1 MFPPFN
7 ASGVLPPYV
16 GNDPGVP
23 AACSPYKTDLL
34 TVAQRFAN
42 SSERADILS
51 GFIDYRAELKK
62 AGISAGFQILD
73 GSFIED
79 CELSRGRP
87 PGDLD
92 LVTFAYL
99 PVPPHELPQY
109 VQDHR
114 NLFDRES
121 TKRLYKCDAFFVD
134 LAKDSRLIVAD
145 TIYWGGLFSHQR
157 DTFMWKGMLQ
167 ISLDTNK
174 DVDVVATLNREVQG
188 D

>member
-79 CELSRGRP
+79 CELTRGRP

-92 LVTFAYL
+92 LV
-99 PVPPHELPQY
+99 
-109 VQDHR
+109 
-114 NLFDRES
+114 
-121 TKRLYKCDAFFVD
+121 
-134 LAKDSRLIVAD
+134 
-145 TIYWGGLFSHQR
+145 IY
-157 DTFMWKGMLQ
+157 
-167 ISLDTNK
+167 
-174 DVDVVATLNREVQG
+174 
-188 D
+188 

>member
-7 ASGVLPPYV
+7 ASGVLPPYI
-16 GNDPGVP
+16 GTDPGIP
-23 AACSPYKTDLL
+23 AACSPYKTDLFA
-34 TVAQRFAN
+34 VAQRFAN
-42 SSERADILS
+42 SNERADIIS
-51 GFIDYRAELKK
+51 GFIEYRAELKK
-62 AGISAGFQILD
+62 AGISAGFQLLD

-79 CELSRGRP
+79 CEATRGRP
-87 PGDLD
+87 PEDLD

-99 PVPPHELPQY
+99 PVAPHELQQY
-109 VQDHR
+109 VQDHK
-114 NLFDRES
+114 NLFDRVA
-121 TKRLYKCDAFFVD
+121 TKKLYKCDAFFVD

-167 ISLDTNK
+167 VSLDTNN
-174 DVDVVATLNREVQG
+174 DGDVVAMLDREVRH